1 MKQRLNALALNGQ
14 LVDIETELGLIKK
27 IGPCGSLDEAKD
39 ADSIDFDGAF
49 VFPGFTDL
57 QINGSFGHDFALN
70 PKSIWDVAGELPRYG
85 VCAFLPTIVTASN
98 ATIDSA
104 LRAIEDGPPNGFIG
118 ALPLGIHAEGPFLS
132 ASKKGAHDESLMQEP
147 SERPSWLF
155 SPTLKMVTLAPEL
168 PGSNELIEE
177 LVAAGVLVSAG
188 HTMATSEAIQDAAS
202 RGLKYGT
209 HLFNAMSGLD
219 HRNPGAAAALLENDS
234 ITCGLIVDG
243 IHVHRQMVR
252 LAWKL
257 KSRHKLSLV
266 TDAVAAAGMPEGHY
280 TLSGFDVQVKN
291 GAVRL
296 EDGTLAGSALTMDQA
311 LKNLKTITGCS
322 WAHAVHTITCT
333 PAHLL
338 GLPQPIIAEN
348 EPATLTCLSD
358 EGTILFT
365 MIDGAI
371 AFQTQ

>member
-1 MKQRLNALALNGQ
+1 MKRRLNTLALNGQ
-14 LVDIETELGLIKK
+14 LVDMETELGLIKK
-27 IGPCGSLDEAKD
+27 IGPCGSLGEARD
-39 ADSIDFDGAF
+39 ADSIDFEGAF

-70 PKSIWDVAGELPRYG
+70 PKSIWDVARKLPQHG
-85 VCAFLPTIVTASN
+85 VCSFLPTIVTAAD
-98 ATIDSA
+98 ATIEAA
-104 LRAIEDGPPNGFIG
+104 LRTIEEGPPENFVG
-118 ALPLGIHAEGPFLS
+118 AMPLGIHAEGPFLA

-155 SPTLKMVTLAPEL
+155 SPTLKIVTLAPEL
-168 PGSNELIEE
+168 PGSKELVEE
-177 LVAAGVLVSAG
+177 LVANGVLVSAG
-188 HTMATSEAIQDAAS
+188 HTMATSETIQNAAS
-202 RGLKYGT
+202 HGLKYGT

-243 IHVHRQMVR
+243 IHVHEQMIR
-252 LAWKL
+252 LAWRL
-257 KSRHKLSLV
+257 KGRHKLNLV
-266 TDAVAAAGMPEGHY
+266 TDAVAAAGMPDGSY
-280 TLSGFDVQVKN
+280 TLSGFDVQVRD

-296 EDGTLAGSALTMDQA
+296 KDGTLAGSSLTMDQA

-322 WAHAVHTITCT
+322 WAHGVHTITCT

-348 EPATLTCLSD
+348 ETATLTCLSD

-371 AFQTQ
+371 AYQRP